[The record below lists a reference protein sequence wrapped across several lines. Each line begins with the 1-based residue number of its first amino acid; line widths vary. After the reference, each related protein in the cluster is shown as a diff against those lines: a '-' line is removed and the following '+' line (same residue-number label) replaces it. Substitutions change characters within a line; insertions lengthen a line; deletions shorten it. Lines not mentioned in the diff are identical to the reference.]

1 MKYQLRSVS
10 VLFVLMFWFAAG
22 ELARANECSEIARA
36 RLIPSPNG
44 KSAAL
49 LAHDTVA
56 GPRDAIP
63 HTLVSQ
69 YGSSIDLLSLERP
82 RTDWADEICVVG
94 LGEQSVFRL
103 RVREAGAKY
112 SFPAWSPDSTWLA
125 YIEKSKG
132 EYNLWVLSADGAKK
146 RKVSNGS
153 VNVLI
158 EGSHSTAHRRAPFAW
173 KPDSEFLLYLSTDR
187 FEIPAAERLERFSKP
202 RVIDT
207 RPRAASRD
215 SLDYATSISML
226 ALNGRVR
233 EFNVISGENSDLFS
247 HPLVLFHLEYAG
259 PTSLLLGIVEKID
272 SQETRRFYL
281 VPHDGVFSTDWR
293 EKSDIV
299 PATNR
304 SHIISASSDQSRI
317 RAIQSADALH
327 CRGGLEE
334 KRDDLL
340 CLTVDDLPYRVNQS
354 EDFLLIAD
362 YTGHVATFD
371 KASGRRLSSRQALYD
386 RKDNYIPG
394 VTPLLRASD
403 GSLYIDENGKM
414 LLVQWRAENSEYRAF
429 RIANYDPV
437 SGDQT
442 VLFEDST
449 NDVGVV
455 RFHSMTD
462 TGDIYIERAIEAGRI
477 EHAVLNGPSWTPRP
491 LATAFRTDLTFSDF
505 EHSDLRYAREDGIDL
520 MGRVFWPSKSDLSD
534 QGMLPMVVWQY
545 PVHFDSQFEV
555 LTRYQQQ
562 QRRDSKYS
570 VTNELDYV
578 GDWLPLRLLEA
589 GFAVFHYPAAPLIG
603 SDDETEF
610 GTFEHQ
616 MVLNAMAAVQAAVET
631 GRVDVDR
638 VAVGGHS
645 RGGGD
650 AALLLAHTDL
660 FRAGISVAG
669 QMNAMLMTSEKQY
682 DERPFWEAPTVYVR
696 ASASAQA
703 NKIDEPILLIHGVVD
718 GSNARSATSES
729 MFKGIHKSGG
739 TARLVL
745 LPFMG
750 HQVKSDSEWEIVE
763 TESIDWLTT
772 YLAPST
778 ASGDNG
784 SEEAE

>member
-10 VLFVLMFWFAAG
+10 ALFVLMFWFAAG
-22 ELARANECSEIARA
+22 ELARANECSETARA

-69 YGSSIDLLSLERP
+69 DGSSIDLLSLERP
-82 RTDWADEICVVG
+82 RTDWADEICLVG
-94 LGEQSVFRL
+94 LGKQSVFRL

-112 SFPAWSPDSTWLA
+112 SFPAWSPDSSWLA
-125 YIEKSKG
+125 YVEKSEG
-132 EYNLWVLSADGAKK
+132 QYNLWVVSADGAKM
-146 RKVSNGS
+146 RKVSDGS

-158 EGSHSTAHRRAPFAW
+158 EGSHSTAYRRAPFAW
-173 KPDSEFLLYLSTDR
+173 KPDSEFLLFLSTDR

-207 RPRAASRD
+207 RRRAASRD
-215 SLDYATSISML
+215 SSDYAPSISMH

-233 EFNVISGENSDLFS
+233 EFSLISGEIRDLFS
-247 HPLVLFHLEYAG
+247 HPQVLFHLEYFG
-259 PTSLLLGIVEKID
+259 TTSLLLGVVEEVD

-281 VPHDGVFSTDWR
+281 VPRDGILSTDWR

-299 PATNR
+299 PAMNR
-304 SHIISASSDQSRI
+304 SHIIATSRDQNQI
-317 RAIQSADALH
+317 KAIQLADALH
-327 CRGGLEE
+327 CANSPED

-340 CLTVDDLPYRVNQS
+340 CLAVDDLPHWVNQS
-354 EDFLLIAD
+354 ENFLMIAD
-362 YTGHVATFD
+362 YTGHIETFD

-386 RKDNYIPG
+386 RKDSYIPG
-394 VTPLLRASD
+394 TTPLLRASD
-403 GSLYIDENGKM
+403 GSLYVDENGKM

-429 RIANYDPV
+429 RIANFDPA

-442 VLFEDST
+442 ILFEDST
-449 NDVGVV
+449 NTTGIVS
-455 RFHSMTD
+455 FHSVSD
-462 TGDIYIERAIEAGRI
+462 TGDMYIEQATEAGRI
-477 EHAVLNGPSWTPRP
+477 QHAILDSQSWTPRP
-491 LATAFRTDLTFSDF
+491 LASAFRTDLTFSDF
-505 EHSDLRYAREDGIDL
+505 EHSDLRYARQDGIDL
-520 MGRVFWPSKSDLSD
+520 MGRVFWPSKSDLVD
-534 QGMLPMVVWQY
+534 QEMFPMVVWQY
-545 PVHFDSQFEV
+545 PVHFDSEFDV
-555 LTRYQQQ
+555 LSRYQ
-562 QRRDSKYS
+562 QRRDSRYS

-603 SDDETEF
+603 SDDEKEF

-682 DERPFWEAPTVYVR
+682 DERPFWEAPAVYVR